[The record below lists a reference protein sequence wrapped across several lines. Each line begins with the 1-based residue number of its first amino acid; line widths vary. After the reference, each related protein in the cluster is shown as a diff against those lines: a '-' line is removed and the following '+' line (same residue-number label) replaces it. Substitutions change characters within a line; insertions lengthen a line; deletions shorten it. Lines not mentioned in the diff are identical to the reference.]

1 MGWIGTMGQV
11 KHYLAVV
18 GAERDEHGAYL
29 IRGGTVVT
37 FMGLTGDTAEAV
49 VSDADRW
56 ARGAGAQREEGEE
69 AAAGSPHPHPSIS
82 VRLMNSVMSSILP
95 SSVNSRLWPMR

>member
-49 VSDADRW
+49 VSDAAEYSVGGGRW
-56 ARGAGAQREEGEE
+56 ANL
-69 AAAGSPHPHPSIS
+69 AAGLASTSYGMS
-82 VRLMNSVMSSILP
+82 VTV
-95 SSVNSRLWPMR
+95 VG